1 MSPLGHL
8 AIGFAAKPIAPIAP
22 LWALLL
28 ASEVPDLLFLG
39 LEAAGIEYQAI
50 TQTDLN
56 QGLQIINPGSNPW
69 SHGLFMTAVWSILI
83 AGIAFFFFR
92 NRRTSIV
99 LGLMLLSHWVLD
111 FLVHPPELPLLFDG
125 SPLVGL
131 GLWSSGFGLI
141 ISVILEIVL
150 LAVGIAIYLRT
161 RKRKSE
167 TATV

>member
-28 ASEVPDLLFLG
+28 ASEVPDLLFFG
-39 LEAAGIEYQAI
+39 FEAAGIEYQAV

-69 SHGLFMTAVWSILI
+69 SHGFFMAAVWAILV
-83 AGIAFFFFR
+83 AGIAFLFFR

-99 LGLMLLSHWVLD
+99 LGLMVFSHWILD
-111 FLVHPPELPLLFDG
+111 FIVHPPELPLLLDG
-125 SPLVGL
+125 SPLVGF

-141 ISVILEIVL
+141 ISVILEVVL
-150 LAVGIAIYLRT
+150 LAVGIAIYLRAWK
-161 RKRKSE
+161 RKREK
-167 TATV
+167 ATV

>member
-8 AIGFAAKPIAPIAP
+8 AIGFGAKPIAPIAP

-39 LEAAGIEYQAI
+39 LEAAGIEYQAV

-69 SHGLFMTAVWSILI
+69 SHGFIMTAVWAILV
-83 AGIAFFFFR
+83 AGIAFLFFR

-99 LGLMLLSHWVLD
+99 LGLLVLSHWVLD

-125 SPLVGL
+125 SPLIGL

-141 ISVILEIVL
+141 ISVILELVL

-167 TATV
+167 KATV

>member
-8 AIGFAAKPIAPIAP
+8 AIGFAAKPFAPLAP

-39 LEAAGIEYQAI
+39 LEAAEIEYQAI
-50 TQTDLN
+50 TQKDLN
-56 QGLQIINPGSNPW
+56 QGLQMISLGYNPW
-69 SHGLFMTAVWSILI
+69 SHGLFMTAVWAILVG
-83 AGIAFFFFR
+83 GIAFLFFR

-99 LGLMLLSHWVLD
+99 LWLLVLSHWVLD

-141 ISVILEIVL
+141 ISVILEVVL

>member
-8 AIGFAAKPIAPIAP
+8 AIGFAAKPITPMAP

-167 TATV
+167 KATV